1 MGKISGLPLYR
12 YFIYLHMRGKKTG
25 GRQAGTPNKVTT
37 MSKDIIA
44 NLLSDYRES
53 GLMQSD
59 FADLE
64 PKDRLT
70 IAERFMQYVMPKVQS
85 VAVDIHSDR
94 QKTIEDTLAEL
105 AEAEE

>member
-1 MGKISGLPLYR
+1 MYR
-12 YFIYLHMRGKKTG
+12 RFIYLRMKGKKTG

-70 IAERFMQYVMPKVQS
+70 IAEKLMQYVIPKVQS
-85 VAVDIHSDR
+85 VAVDIHAER
-94 QKTIEDTLAEL
+94 QKTIEDTLVEL
-105 AEAEE
+105 AEESE